1 MDSQLISFKELEN
14 SKRYIHKS
22 DALTFKHPMDYVQ
35 PFLDVMDRSGIPIT
49 WDVKVETGSSNAER
63 DSGDKNIAYSRVAV
77 IARLPSEYDINP
89 NDPIFNHLQSEI
101 GLVYALDSTKPEIK
115 AFRGSRVSVCTNQ
128 CVFGTTDVK
137 VFSLTSNY
145 QELYGYLDNF
155 AEQTATT
162 FTRYKD
168 IIDHMAN
175 RVLRGDEYL
184 AKIGELAQYGLSER
198 KLGSNMVTDAIRNTL
213 NPKSMYY
220 VPENTATV
228 WKLYNACTAEF
239 VKSSI
244 VDEPAKSLLLR
255 NLFLDNVNYN

>member
-1 MDSQLISFKELEN
+1 MDTQLISFKELES

-128 CVFGTTDVK
+128 CIFGADNIT
-137 VFSLTSNY
+137 SILLTNNKRSDID
-145 QELYGYLDNF
+145 EIARLYFEKIKQDNDRYIEIVSKLMNTRIMDFNHHVGYLVN
-155 AEQTATT
+155 
-162 FTRYKD
+162 
-168 IIDHMAN
+168 
-175 RVLRGDEYL
+175 
-184 AKIGELAQYGLSER
+184 
-198 KLGSNMVTDAIRNTL
+198 
-213 NPKSMYY
+213 KSIYC
-220 VPENTATV
+220 EN
-228 WKLYNACTAEF
+228 
-239 VKSSI
+239 S
-244 VDEPAKSLLLR
+244 
-255 NLFLDNVNYN
+255 